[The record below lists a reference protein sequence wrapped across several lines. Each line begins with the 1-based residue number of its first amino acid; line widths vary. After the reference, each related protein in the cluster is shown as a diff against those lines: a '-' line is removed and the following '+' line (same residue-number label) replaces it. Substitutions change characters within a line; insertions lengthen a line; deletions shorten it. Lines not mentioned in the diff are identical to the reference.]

1 MRRAPALALVVLGA
15 GCGGHT
21 AKHPLT
27 SGVATSAPRPAPVRV
42 TISAPTHHP
51 RANAKWPVTVRV
63 KNAAGQ
69 PIPATLTMRILFN
82 GTPAGKVDNGRV
94 YHFTG
99 SWREKRGEEI
109 TWPSASSNQPL
120 AFEAIVR
127 AQGTTVKKTWA
138 ITVR

>member
-1 MRRAPALALVVLGA
+1 MRRAAALALPLLAA

-27 SGVATSAPRPAPVRV
+27 AGVATSAPKPSPVRV
-42 TISAPTHHP
+42 TISAPTHRP
-51 RANAKWPVTVRV
+51 KANAKWPVTVRV
-63 KNAAGQ
+63 ANAAGQ

-82 GTPAGKVDNGRV
+82 GMPVGKVDNGRV
-94 YHFTG
+94 YHFVGT
-99 SWREKRGEEI
+99 WREKKGQEI
-109 TWPSASSNQPL
+109 TWPPASRNQPL

-127 AQGTTVKKTWA
+127 AQRKTVKQTWA